1 MVELE
6 TKITESGVLYVPK
19 EIRQCFGRKMKII
32 PNATAAVFFP
42 ADANYED
49 NHGRPGAQDT
59 LKKERGNPPW
69 LDVTVLKVQNGCQ
82 LRAYSASAIS
92 GKQ

>member
-6 TKITESGVLYVPK
+6 TKITESGVLYIPK

-42 ADANYED
+42 ADANLED
-49 NHGRPGAQDT
+49 VKASLQIIMDDIEHRIR
-59 LKKERGNPPW
+59 LKKKEAATHG
-69 LDVTVLKVQNGCQ
+69 
-82 LRAYSASAIS
+82 
-92 GKQ
+92 

>member
-32 PNATAAVFFP
+32 PNATAALFFP

-49 NHGRPGAQDT
+49 VKASLEIIMADLEHRIR
-59 LKKERGNPPW
+59 LKKKGEMQHG
-69 LDVTVLKVQNGCQ
+69 
-82 LRAYSASAIS
+82 
-92 GKQ
+92 

>member
-42 ADANYED
+42 ADANLED
-49 NHGRPGAQDT
+49 VKDSLQIILADIEHRIRLKRREAAHG
-59 LKKERGNPPW
+59 
-69 LDVTVLKVQNGCQ
+69 
-82 LRAYSASAIS
+82 
-92 GKQ
+92 

>member
-32 PNATAAVFFP
+32 PNATAAVFYP
-42 ADANYED
+42 ADANLED
-49 NHGRPGAQDT
+49 VKDSLQIILADIEHRIR
-59 LKKERGNPPW
+59 LKRRRE
-69 LDVTVLKVQNGCQ
+69 
-82 LRAYSASAIS
+82 S
-92 GKQ
+92 

>member
-42 ADANYED
+42 ADASLED
-49 NHGRPGAQDT
+49 VKAS
-59 LKKERGNPPW
+59 LKIIMADIEHRIRLKRREAATRG
-69 LDVTVLKVQNGCQ
+69 
-82 LRAYSASAIS
+82 
-92 GKQ
+92 